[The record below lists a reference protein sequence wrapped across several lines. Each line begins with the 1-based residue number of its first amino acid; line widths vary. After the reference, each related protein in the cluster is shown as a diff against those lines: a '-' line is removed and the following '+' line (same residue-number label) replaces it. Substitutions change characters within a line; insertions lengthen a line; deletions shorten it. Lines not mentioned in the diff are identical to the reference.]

1 MQTVRMDAAL
11 FAPPDAWNFIE
22 KVVETMASISGTS
35 SVSSIL
41 SSMSGKRVTGLV
53 SGMDTDEL
61 VKNMTATTRSKIA
74 KQQQLKQKA
83 SWKMDAYRSISSKL
97 IAFQNK
103 FTSYTSSTNLRSASF
118 YSKSQITSVGNS
130 DYSKYVK
137 ASGNGEKLGTATIA
151 GVKQLAS
158 RTSYISTAGSVSD
171 KAMESGTIDASA
183 NVEISKLAG
192 QTINLKYGTQSISLT
207 LSKDAS
213 YESLADVEKALA
225 DALKAAKD
233 SGSQNADKI
242 KMTFN
247 ADGQLMINYADED
260 AKKAGNTIEVTGV
273 GKAFG
278 DLFGIKKGDKTT
290 GDTVITG
297 SEKVTDQNVK
307 DAVGVSKLADTLAG
321 KEMNF
326 SYNGKTTTI
335 KFGSVDELN
344 AGDDVMKNVQA
355 QLQEQLDAAYG
366 SGRVSVKWENAK
378 LSFKTT
384 YPDGTEDTSS
394 TLALTGGDS
403 EALKALSLTSGLS
416 NRLDTKAA
424 LKDSGLNFKGAGL
437 DTLGEDDYKITI
449 MDKVSGK
456 TYEISETVDGKKFS
470 KDTTM
475 AEIME
480 AINNSDAKVKVSY
493 LSTSDQLSITS
504 TQDGA
509 SGDFAIVGTGA
520 TLNPNGT
527 VTEGGYNLG
536 TAIFGKSVGTGL
548 AEESGE
554 TLYSE
559 TKGQDAIIYVD
570 YDGEGG
576 ADPVEIRR
584 SSNTFDIN
592 GVSVTVSG
600 VFNMTTDASGET
612 VLDKTAED
620 VSFESK
626 ADTEKITKAFKEMID
641 AYNEIVELSNKLVS
655 TKPDRSYSP
664 LSEEQKEDMTE
675 TEIKNW
681 EEKAKEGMLFND
693 SDLRNFTNDIRFLFE
708 GNSQTIKALESMG
721 ITSASSYSNNGKI
734 NFNEETFKNA
744 LETNLEGVKEMFTA
758 AEKTITDESGKTVT
772 KAGGIMNQIKDVF
785 DKYAAVDTATKG
797 VFVQMAGATESPL
810 SMLDNYLQKQMDQ
823 YDDLISTLQEKLKDE
838 AERYYNQFSNL
849 EVYIN
854 NMNSQSSWLF
864 SQTSGS

>member
-1 MQTVRMDAAL
+1 MDAAL
-11 FAPPDAWNFIE
+11 FARPDAWNFIE
-22 KVVETMASISGTS
+22 KVVESMASVSSTS

-41 SSMSGKRVTGLV
+41 SSMSSKRVSGLV

-74 KQQQLKQKA
+74 RQQQLKQKA
-83 SWKMDAYRSISSKL
+83 SWKMDSYRSISSKL

-118 YSKSQITSVGNS
+118 YSKSQITATGNS

-137 ASGNGEKLGTATIA
+137 ASGNGEKLGATTIA
-151 GVKQLAS
+151 GVKQLATRAS
-158 RTSYISTAGSVSD
+158 FISSAGSVSS
-171 KAMESGTIDASA
+171 KEMSSGEIDATA

-192 QTINLKYGTQSISLT
+192 QTISLKYGTQSISLT

-213 YESLADVEKALA
+213 YESLKDVEAALA
-225 DALKAAKD
+225 DALKN
-233 SGSQNADKI
+233 SGSDYAEKI

-247 ADGQLMINYADED
+247 TDGQLMIDYADENV
-260 AKKAGNTIEVTGV
+260 KKAGNTIEVTGV
-273 GKAFG
+273 GQAFS

-297 SEKVTDQNVK
+297 SQKVTDQTVK
-307 DAVGVSKLADTLAG
+307 DAVGVSALADTLAG
-321 KEMNF
+321 KELNF

-344 AGDDVMKNVQA
+344 AGDDVMANVQA

-366 SGRVSVKWENAK
+366 SGRVSVKWENNK
-378 LSFKTT
+378 LSFATT

-394 TLALTGGDS
+394 TLSLTGGDS

-416 NRLDTKAA
+416 NRLDTKAS
-424 LKDSGLNFKGAGL
+424 LENSGLNFKGAGL
-437 DTLGEDDYKITI
+437 DNLGEDDYKITI

-520 TLNPNGT
+520 TLGADGA
-527 VTEGGYNLG
+527 VTDGGYNLG
-536 TAIFGKSVGTGL
+536 TAIFGKSVGTGI
-548 AEESGE
+548 EEKDSKGNA
-554 TLYSE
+554 LYSE

-584 SSNTFDIN
+584 STNTFDIN

-600 VFNMTTDASGET
+600 VFNMTTDADGNT
-612 VLDKTAED
+612 VLDKDAED

-626 ADTEKITKAFKEMID
+626 ADTEKITKAFKEMVD
-641 AYNEIVELSNKLVS
+641 AYNEIVELSNTLVS
-655 TKPDRSYSP
+655 EKPNRDYSP
-664 LSEEQKEDMTE
+664 LSEEQKEEMTE

-681 EEKAKEGMLFND
+681 EEKAKAGMLFND

-721 ITSASSYSNNGKI
+721 ITSASSYTSNGKI

-744 LETNLEGVKEMFTA
+744 LETNLDGVKEMFTA
-758 AEKTITDESGKTVT
+758 VEETTTDANGNTVVT

-797 VFVQMAGATESPL
+797 IFVQMAGATESPL

-823 YDDLISTLQEKLKDE
+823 YDDMISTLQEKLADE
-838 AERYYNQFSNL
+838 AESYYNQFSNL

-854 NMNSQSSWLF
+854 NMNSQSSWLY
-864 SQTSGS
+864 SQTSSS

>member
-1 MQTVRMDAAL
+1 MQTVRMDAAH
-11 FAPPDAWNFIE
+11 FARPDAWNFIE

-103 FTSYTSSTNLRSASF
+103 FTSYTSSTNLRSPSF
-118 YSKSQITSVGNS
+118 YSKSQITAVGNS

-151 GVKQLAS
+151 GVKQLAT
-158 RTSYISTAGSVSD
+158 RTSYISSAGSVS
-171 KAMESGTIDASA
+171 ASESFTSGTINASSG
-183 NVEISKLAG
+183 VSVSKLAG
-192 QTINLKYGTQSISLT
+192 ETISLKYGNETVSLT
-207 LSKDAS
+207 LAKDAS
-213 YESLADVEKALA
+213 YTSYSEVNAALQN
-225 DALKAAKD
+225 ALKDAGYD
-233 SGSQNADKI
+233 EKI
-242 KMTFN
+242 EMSVGN
-247 ADGQLMINYADED
+247 DGQLTIRD
-260 AKKAGNTIEVTGV
+260 KKQAGNSIEVKKV
-273 GKAFG
+273 GAGFG
-278 DLFGIKKGDKTT
+278 DLFGIKEGDKTT
-290 GDTVITG
+290 ADSAVITG
-297 SEKVTDQNVK
+297 SKKPTEQEIKAAVTTSNLPT
-307 DAVGVSKLADTLAG
+307 ALAG
-321 KEMNF
+321 KTLTF
-326 SYNGKTTTI
+326 SYNGKSTTVTL
-335 KFGSVDELN
+335 GTAEALSE
-344 AGDDVMKNVQA
+344 GGDVMKNVQA
-355 QLQEQLDAAYG
+355 QIQKQLDAAYG
-366 SGRVSVKWENAK
+366 SGRVSVKWENDK
-378 LSFKTT
+378 LSFATT
-384 YPDGTEDTSS
+384 YPDGNKDKTS
-394 TLALTGGDS
+394 TLALTGGDA
-403 EALKALSLTSGLS
+403 EALKALSLSSGMS
-416 NRLDTKAA
+416 NRLNTQAA
-424 LKDSGLNFKGAGL
+424 LKDSGMNFKGISA
-437 DTLGEDDYKITI
+437 LGSLGKDDYKIVI
-449 MDKVSGK
+449 KDQISGQ
-456 TYEISETVDGKKFS
+456 TYEISKTTDGKAF
-470 KDTTM
+470 DENTTM
-475 AEIME
+475 DQIIQ
-480 AINNSDAKVKVSY
+480 AINASDAKVKVSY

-509 SGDFAIVGTGA
+509 SGDFAIVDDGNTR
-520 TLNPNGT
+520 
-527 VTEGGYNLG
+527 NLG
-536 TAIFGKSVGTGL
+536 TAIFGRGIKGMKDAANGT
-548 AEESGE
+548 EQGE
-554 TLYSE
+554 ADYFVTN
-559 TKGQDAIIYVD
+559 GQDAIIYVD

-576 ADPVEIRR
+576 AKPTELTR

-600 VFNMTTDASGET
+600 VFNMTTDAGGNT
-612 VLDKTAED
+612 VLDEAAED
-620 VSFESK
+620 VSFEAK

-693 SDLRNFTNDIRFLFE
+693 SDLRNFTNGIRFLFE

-772 KAGGIMNQIKDVF
+772 KAGGIMNQIKSVF

-823 YDDLISTLQEKLKDE
+823 YDDLISTLQEKLKDA

>member
-1 MQTVRMDAAL
+1 MQTVRMDAAH
-11 FAPPDAWNFIE
+11 FARPDAWNFIE

-103 FTSYTSSTNLRSASF
+103 FTSYTSSTNLRSPSF

-151 GVKQLAS
+151 GVKQLAT
-158 RTSYISTAGSVSD
+158 RTSYISSAGSVS
-171 KAMESGTIDASA
+171 ASESFTSGTINASSG
-183 NVEISKLAG
+183 VSVSKLAG
-192 QTINLKYGTQSISLT
+192 ETISLKYGNETVSLT
-207 LSKDAS
+207 LAKDAS
-213 YESLADVEKALA
+213 YTSYGEVNAALQN
-225 DALKAAKD
+225 ALKDAGYDEKIEM
-233 SGSQNADKI
+233 SVGS
-242 KMTFN
+242 
-247 ADGQLMINYADED
+247 DGQLTIRD
-260 AKKAGNTIEVTGV
+260 KKQAGNSIEVKKV
-273 GKAFG
+273 GAGFG
-278 DLFGIKKGDKTT
+278 DLFGIKEGDKTT
-290 GDTVITG
+290 ADSAVITG
-297 SEKVTDQNVK
+297 SKKPTEQEIKAAVTTSNLPT
-307 DAVGVSKLADTLAG
+307 ALAG
-321 KEMNF
+321 KTLTF
-326 SYNGKTTTI
+326 SYNGKSTTVTL
-335 KFGSVDELN
+335 GTAEALSE
-344 AGDDVMKNVQA
+344 GGDVMKNVQA
-355 QLQEQLDAAYG
+355 QIQKQLDAAYG
-366 SGRVSVKWENAK
+366 SGRVSVKWENDK
-378 LSFKTT
+378 LSFATT
-384 YPDGTEDTSS
+384 YPDGNKDKTS
-394 TLALTGGDS
+394 TLALTGGDA
-403 EALKALSLTSGLS
+403 EALKALSLSSGMS
-416 NRLDTKAA
+416 NRLNTQAA
-424 LKDSGLNFKGAGL
+424 LKDSGMKFKGAGL
-437 DTLGEDDYKITI
+437 ANLGKDDYKITI

-456 TYEISETVDGKKFS
+456 TYEISKTTDGKAF
-470 KDTTM
+470 DENTTM
-475 AEIME
+475 DQIIQ
-480 AINNSDAKVKVSY
+480 AINASDAKVKVSY

-520 TLNPNGT
+520 TFNADGKLVDEGT
-527 VTEGGYNLG
+527 ENLG
-536 TAIFGKSVGTGL
+536 TAIFGRGIKGMQDDTNGADYSV
-548 AEESGE
+548 
-554 TLYSE
+554 

-612 VLDKTAED
+612 VLDEAAED
-620 VSFESK
+620 VSFEAK

-693 SDLRNFTNDIRFLFE
+693 SDLRNFTNGIRFLFE

-772 KAGGIMNQIKDVF
+772 KAGGIMNQIKSVF